1 MYVVINEFNVTIN
14 EFINGSTIAKFDS
27 IDKIIS
33 CLKWAIPDHSKIT
46 DNEVF
51 ERAMGELQGIKIY
64 KLEPVEELSDLAIEL
79 SHIKDSPCYKNSQ
92 KLLDKI

>member
-1 MYVVINEFNVTIN
+1 MYVVINEFID
-14 EFINGSTIAKFDS
+14 ESTIARFDS

-33 CLKWAIPDHSKIT
+33 CLKWSIPNHSKVI

-51 ERAMGELQGIKIY
+51 ERAIRELQGIKIY

-79 SHIKDSPCYKNSQ
+79 SHIKDSICYKNSQ
-92 KLLDKI
+92 KILDKV